1 MSWWF
6 APWWIVANAALGHVV
21 WQWWRKRRKSR
32 NRQEAVRRMERIAR
46 LELEL
51 GVGLVYAMDWLRSQP
66 SRVTVPYMQ
75 RLADEGNGSVE
86 RRCWSCDKT
95 YRPGEHEHYY
105 REPRDNAIPDRL
117 CPKCAAHVQA
127 ELGAL

>member
-1 MSWWF
+1 MSRL
-6 APWWIVANAALGHVV
+6 LG
-21 WQWWRKRRKSR
+21 RTG
-32 NRQEAVRRMERIAR
+32 
-46 LELEL
+46 L
-51 GVGLVYAMDWLRSQP
+51 GYPRWAYEGSQP